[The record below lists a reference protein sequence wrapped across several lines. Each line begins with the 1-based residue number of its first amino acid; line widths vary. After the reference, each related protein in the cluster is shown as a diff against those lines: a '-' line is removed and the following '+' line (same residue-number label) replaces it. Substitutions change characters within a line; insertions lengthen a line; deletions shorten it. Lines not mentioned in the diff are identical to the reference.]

1 MRAIRIQAAA
11 NPILLLVLLGSLSS
25 APALGQ
31 PDETAQ
37 ADQTDRVVMTNG
49 DVLTGEIKS
58 LDRGMLRFETD
69 ATDTIEIQWSL
80 VAQLISPQNFQVT
93 IDDDRQLFGSL
104 VDPERNSVLL
114 LNSALARIEL
124 PLVSVVRMNPIE
136 GRLIDRIDMG
146 VDLGY
151 NFAKANSVNQTNFGL
166 DFSYRTEERLLEID
180 LAATR
185 SSSSDQPKSIRYNS
199 SLSYR
204 RFIGDR
210 RWDPMGFGGV
220 ERNDELGLDRRVT
233 VGGGMSHWLTDT
245 STNRISFMGGVVG
258 IRENETDAVE
268 TETSL
273 EAAVGLTL
281 DWFRYDD
288 PELDIAMNF
297 TVFERTSGPNRTRGT
312 LDVDMRWEL
321 ASDFYW
327 GFTTYYSFNTEPTGD
342 AANEDYGVVTTIG
355 WSF

>member
-1 MRAIRIQAAA
+1 MPDVTSIGSSSNACR
-11 NPILLLVLLGSLSS
+11 ILLLTLLGSLSS
-25 APALGQ
+25 CPAL
-31 PDETAQ
+31 AQ
-37 ADQTDRVVMTNG
+37 EDNTDPTDRVVMTNG

-80 VAQLISPQNFQVT
+80 VAQLTSTQNFQIT

-104 VDPERNSVLL
+104 VAPERNSVLL

-124 PLVSVVRMNPIE
+124 PLISVVRMNPIE
-136 GRLIDRIDMG
+136 GRLIDRIDMN

-151 NFAKANSVNQTNFGL
+151 NFAKANNVTQGNFGY
-166 DFSYRTEERLLEID
+166 DFSYRSEERLLEID

-199 SLSYR
+199 ALSYR

-245 STNRISFMGGVVG
+245 NKNRISFMGGIVG
-258 IRENETDAVE
+258 TRENETDAVE
-268 TETSL
+268 SETNL

-288 PELDIAMNF
+288 PELDVALNF
-297 TVFERTSGPNRTRGT
+297 NVFERTSGVNRTRGT

-321 ASDFYW
+321 ANDFYW

-342 AANEDYGVVTTIG
+342 ASNTDYGVVTTIG

>member
-1 MRAIRIQAAA
+1 VTAKRRRAAA
-11 NPILLLVLLGSLSS
+11 IAALSLALLGSLSS
-25 APALGQ
+25 DLAR
-31 PDETAQ
+31 AQ
-37 ADQTDRVVMTNG
+37 ADEAAPTDEADRVVMTNG
-49 DVLTGEIKS
+49 DVLTGEVKS

-80 VAQLISPQNFQVT
+80 VAQLTSAQNFQIT
-93 IDDDRQLFGSL
+93 IDDDRQLYGSL
-104 VDPERNSVLL
+104 LAPERESVLL
-114 LNSALARIEL
+114 LDSALARIEL

-136 GRLIDRIDMG
+136 GRLIDRIEMS

-151 NFAKANSVNQTNFGL
+151 NFSKANDVNQTNFGYDL
-166 DFSYRTEERLLEID
+166 SYRSEERLIEVD

-210 RWDPMGFGGV
+210 SWDPMGFGGV

-258 IRENETDAVE
+258 TRENETDAVE
-268 TETSL
+268 TETSI

-288 PELDIAMNF
+288 PELDVAMNF
-297 TVFERTSGPNRTRGT
+297 TVYERLSDGNRTRGT

-327 GFTTYYSFNTEPTGD
+327 GFTTYYSFNTDPTGD
-342 AANEDYGVVTTIG
+342 AASEDYGIVTTIG

>member
-1 MRAIRIQAAA
+1 MRANRIAAA
-11 NPILLLVLLGSLSS
+11 PSPILLLALLAGLSS
-25 APALGQ
+25 APALAQ
-31 PDETAQ
+31 SDQSDQSDE
-37 ADQTDRVVMTNG
+37 TDRVVMTNG

-80 VAQLISPQNFQVT
+80 VAQLISPQNFQIT
-93 IDDDRQLFGSL
+93 IDDDRQLFGYLGEPQGDSVLSL
-104 VDPERNSVLL
+104 V
-114 LNSALARIEL
+114 SALARLEL
-124 PLVSVVRMNPIE
+124 PLVSVVRMTPIE
-136 GRLIDRIDMG
+136 GRLIDRIDMN

-151 NFAKANSVNQTNFGL
+151 NFTKANNVNQTNFGYDL
-166 DFSYRTEERLLEID
+166 SYRSEERLVDVD

-210 RWDPMGFGGV
+210 HWDPMGFGGV

-233 VGGGMSHWLTDT
+233 IGGGMSHWLTDT
-245 STNRISFMGGVVG
+245 STNRISFMGGIVST
-258 IRENETDAVE
+258 REDETDAAD
-268 TETSL
+268 TESSL

-288 PELDIAMNF
+288 PELDVAMTFN
-297 TVFERTSGPNRTRGT
+297 VFERTSGTNRTRGT
-312 LDVDMRWEL
+312 LDLDMRWEL
-321 ASDFYW
+321 ANDFYW
-327 GFTTYYSFNTEPTGD
+327 GFTTYYSFNTDPTGD
-342 AANEDYGVVTTIG
+342 AASEDYGVVTTIG